1 MKVTGKLEN
10 GFEYEID
17 DAVLDDMEMVDA
29 LSEAQSTNP
38 LALSTVINK
47 LLGNEQKKALYDAV
61 RREDGTVPIEDITQS
76 VVAIFQSIGDEGKN

>member
-76 VVAIFQSIGDEGKN
+76 IVTIFQSIGDEGKN

>member
-10 GFEYEID
+10 GFEYEVD

-76 VVAIFQSIGDEGKN
+76 IVTIFQSIGDEGKN

>member
-47 LLGNEQKKALYDAV
+47 LLGNEQKKALYDVV

-76 VVAIFQSIGDEGKN
+76 VVTIFQSIGDEGKN

>member
-38 LALSTVINK
+38 LALSTVISK

-76 VVAIFQSIGDEGKN
+76 IVTIFQSIGDEGKN

>member
-10 GFEYEID
+10 GFEYEVD

-38 LALSTVINK
+38 LALSTVISK
-47 LLGNEQKKALYDAV
+47 LLGDEQKKALYDAV
-61 RREDGTVPIEDITQS
+61 RRKDGTVPIEDITQS
-76 VVAIFQSIGDEGKN
+76 IVTIFQSIGDEGKN

>member
-38 LALSTVINK
+38 LALSTVISK

-76 VVAIFQSIGDEGKN
+76 VVTIFQSIGDEGKN

>member
-10 GFEYEID
+10 GFEYQVD

-47 LLGNEQKKALYDAV
+47 LLGDEQKKALYDAV

-76 VVAIFQSIGDEGKN
+76 IVTIFQSIGDEGKN

>member
-38 LALSTVINK
+38 LALSTVVEK
-47 LLGNEQKKALYDAV
+47 LLGSEQKKALYDSV
-61 RREDGTVPIEDITQS
+61 RNKDGRAPIEDVTQA
-76 VVAIFQSIGDEGKN
+76 VVDIFEGIGDEGKN

>member
-47 LLGNEQKKALYDAV
+47 LLGSEQKKALYDAV

-76 VVAIFQSIGDEGKN
+76 IVTIFQSIGDEGKN

>member
-76 VVAIFQSIGDEGKN
+76 VVTIFQSIGDEGKN

>member
-47 LLGNEQKKALYDAV
+47 LLGDEQKKALYDAV

-76 VVAIFQSIGDEGKN
+76 IVTIFQSIGDEGKN

>member
-10 GFEYEID
+10 GFEYEVD

-76 VVAIFQSIGDEGKN
+76 VVTIFQSIGDEGKN

>member
-47 LLGNEQKKALYDAV
+47 LLGSEQKKALYDAV

-76 VVAIFQSIGDEGKN
+76 VVTIFQSIGDEGKN

>member
-38 LALSTVINK
+38 LALSTVISK
-47 LLGNEQKKALYDAV
+47 LLGDEQKKALYDAV

-76 VVAIFQSIGDEGKN
+76 IVTIFQSIGDEGKN